1 MTLMSTWTER
11 DKPVLRWLREQGSS
25 FLPEPWNLRLGL
37 RDWVEPPE
45 EVPGLTSQQMDQAL
59 VRLLEHNLIDGRRQ
73 EAIGFAS
80 WSGLGRNA
88 PGKQVVGLLA
98 RLTAQ
103 GMQVLGEWPDL
114 DQLTSAVGMK
124 MLLNELAKSAAD
136 SEDQGALRR
145 MVGIIGE
152 VGEGIAL
159 STLNTA
165 AGDLGGELGDQ

>member
-1 MTLMSTWTER
+1 MSTWTER

-80 WSGLGRNA
+80 WSGL
-88 PGKQVVGLLA
+88 

>member
-1 MTLMSTWTER
+1 MSTWTER

-37 RDWVEPPE
+37 RDWVEAPE

-80 WSGLGRNA
+80 WSGL
-88 PGKQVVGLLA
+88 